1 MSLRVRIERPETLAG
16 AAGSVARCLRAK
28 PTNPVLAGV
37 LLTAEADGRLVLEGF
52 DHDTATRFDIAAE
65 TGQAGRVLVSAR
77 LLAEVTKLL
86 PKHSVELESDGAE
99 LVVRCGAS
107 RSVLPAMPIEDY
119 PHRPTAPAVRWQ
131 ATAGE
136 LVEAVSRVVAA
147 ADSSSEVPW
156 AQAVALHLPETGG
169 EGLRLYATDSFSLAE
184 AQVPATT
191 VDVEASGEWAFV
203 PARGL
208 EHAARV
214 LDSSADGECG
224 IGWDGTRLALVTEG
238 CCLVL
243 GSVEVKAP
251 DYAGFFDRAGQESF
265 CLPRSEFEAALK
277 RLGLYKDALKTR
289 IDCTANTLRLAVR
302 GASGGS
308 EELLAIDYTGPGL
321 TVGMFTHRLA
331 TALHAVGGDLVHIT
345 IGQRPNQP
353 WLLRP
358 VDDTG
363 TPQPSHR
370 HLVMPAQLHESEAA
384 A

>member
-1 MSLRVRIERPETLAG
+1 MSLRVRIERPEMLAG
-16 AAGSVARCLRAK
+16 AAGAVARCLQAK
-28 PTNPVLAGV
+28 PANPVLAGV
-37 LLTAEADGRLVLEGF
+37 LVTAEAEGRVVLEGF
-52 DHDTATRFDIAAE
+52 DHDTATRLDLAAE
-65 TGQAGRVLVSAR
+65 TDQAGRVLVSAR

-86 PKHSVELESDGAE
+86 PKHPVELEADGTE

-107 RSVLPAMPIEDY
+107 RSVLPTMSIEDY
-119 PHRPTAPAVRWQ
+119 PRRPTAPAVRWQ
-131 ATAGE
+131 VAVGE
-136 LVEAVSRVVAA
+136 FTEAVGRVVAA
-147 ADSSSEVPW
+147 ADASSEVPW
-156 AQAVALHLPETGG
+156 AQAVALHLPATGQG
-169 EGLRLYATDSFSLAE
+169 GLRLYATDSFSLAE

-191 VDVEASGEWAFV
+191 ADAAVTGEWAFV
-203 PARGL
+203 PARSL

-214 LDSSADGECG
+214 LASTVGQECG
-224 IGWDGTRLALVTEG
+224 IGWDGNRLALVTEG

-251 DYAGFFDRAGQESF
+251 DYAGFFNRAGQESF
-265 CLPRSEFEAALK
+265 CLPRAEFEAALK
-277 RLGLYKDALKTR
+277 RLGLYKDALKAR
-289 IDCTANTLRLAVR
+289 IDCTDNTLRLAVR

-308 EELLAIDYTGPGL
+308 EELLAIDYTGPEL

-331 TALHAVGGDLVHIT
+331 TALHAIGGDLVHIT
-345 IGQRPNQP
+345 IGSRPNQP

-370 HLVMPAQLHESEAA
+370 HLVMPAELHESEAA